1 MSVQKRQS
9 VVGLRILAPKL
20 EKFSDRQ
27 IEVAQTWA
35 LQFNVPPSQLTS
47 FIETYL
53 SSTVHTRC
61 WCVALPSTDDQTR
74 PVLARI
80 GDHLQYFDGHQVKAC
95 KIFSKDRVHK
105 RKPTAMVAQ
114 QLLLRFEKRWY
125 ADVLLT
131 SFCKSAGERA
141 KALSIEDLGSFNRR
155 GFDWTASNNRYFN
168 PRTRFYLKQI
178 GSTLKQFCQC
188 LDQELLFAIRSAQC
202 PSPKLY
208 NWLAQGDR
216 KRRLQA
222 LKAQPVLI
230 PLLVLADQWPWPWDG
245 QQQVYMNCPWDELQA
260 WRPYW
265 SEDRYLISAEECLVG
280 RIADAGLPLS
290 DTLAWLLQAPR
301 TAVRYLGQQR
311 VFDTG
316 SALTRISREGPQGPW
331 HRLLLGASLGNR
343 RPLKK
348 AHWITLFA
356 LLDKIPYQL
365 LDQTQDW
372 NRLLSGCP
380 TDWSDDN
387 WSKIADDFRDL
398 NELFNNVD
406 ESDGPTA
413 GEALQKLKSFI
424 ATASYHQI
432 ASLVNGFHLALID
445 IREALDAVDPQT
457 RTDSL
462 TPWKPLLYS
471 TGTTIVSPNGLQ
483 IIELKCP
490 ADLDAEHRAL
500 GHCIDGY
507 DYSAYRGICRLFSV
521 RENGKS
527 LASAEIQMDESAWG
541 ETLAKLTPKHLV
553 TIQLRGL
560 RNRTPK
566 SGSRVD
572 RAYQWFWAKI
582 KSGELAI
589 NLEWPDQT
597 LSMSRYTNRNR
608 KKMHAQA
615 CAEWINQRL
624 SRT

>member
-9 VVGLRILAPKL
+9 VLGLRILAPKL

-35 LQFNVPPSQLTS
+35 LHFSVPPSRLTS
-47 FIETYL
+47 FIENYL

-61 WCVALPSTDDQTR
+61 WCVTLPSTSDQKR

-95 KIFSKDRVHK
+95 KITSKDRVHK
-105 RKPTAMVAQ
+105 KKPTALVAQ
-114 QLLLRFEKRWY
+114 QLMLRFEKRWY
-125 ADVLLT
+125 AEVLLT

-141 KALSIEDLGSFNRR
+141 QALSIEDIGCFNRR
-155 GFDWTASNNRYFN
+155 GYDSMVSNNRYFN
-168 PRTRFYLKQI
+168 PRNRFYLKQI
-178 GSTLKQFCQC
+178 GSTLKQFCRC

-208 NWLAQGDR
+208 NWLVQGDR

-222 LKAQPVLI
+222 LKAQSVLI
-230 PLLVLADQWPWPWDG
+230 PLLVLVDQWPWPWDG
-245 QQQVYMNCPWDELQA
+245 RQQVYMTCPWDDLQQC
-260 WRPYW
+260 RPNW
-265 SEDRYLISAEECLVG
+265 SGDGSLIIAQECLIG
-280 RIADAGLPLS
+280 RIADAGLPLT
-290 DTLAWLLQAPR
+290 DTLAWLLQTPR

-316 SALTRISREGPQGPW
+316 SALTRMNREGPERPW

-348 AHWITLFA
+348 AHWITFFA

-365 LDQTQDW
+365 REQTQDW

-380 TDWSDDN
+380 TDWSDPS
-387 WSKIADDFRDL
+387 WSKIADDLRDL
-398 NELFNNVD
+398 NELFNNID
-406 ESDGPTA
+406 ESYGPDA
-413 GEALQKLKSFI
+413 CEALQKLKSFI
-424 ATASYHQI
+424 GTATYHQI
-432 ASLVNGFHLALID
+432 ASLVDGFHLAMID
-445 IREALDAVDPQT
+445 IREALDAADPQT
-457 RTDSL
+457 KTDSL
-462 TPWKPLLYS
+462 TPWRTLLNS
-471 TGTTIVSPNGLQ
+471 NDTLLVSPNGLQ
-483 IIELKCP
+483 IVELKCP
-490 ADLDAEHRAL
+490 ADLYAEHRAL

-507 DYSAYRGICRLFSV
+507 DYSAYRGNCRLMSV

-553 TIQLRGL
+553 TIQLRGHK
-560 RNRTPK
+560 NRTPK
-566 SGSRVD
+566 SGSKVD

-615 CAEWINQRL
+615 CAKWINLRL
-624 SRT
+624 SKT

>member
-9 VVGLRILAPKL
+9 MLGLRILAPKL

-35 LQFNVPPSQLTS
+35 LHFSVPPSRLTS

-53 SSTVHTRC
+53 SSNVHTRC
-61 WCVALPSTDDQTR
+61 WCVTLPSTSNQIR

-95 KIFSKDRVHK
+95 KITSKDRVHK
-105 RKPTAMVAQ
+105 KKPTALVAQ

-141 KALSIEDLGSFNRR
+141 KALSIEDLGSFNRS
-155 GFDWTASNNRYFN
+155 GYDSMVSNNRYFN
-168 PRTRFYLKQI
+168 PRNRFYLKQI

-188 LDQELLFAIRSAQC
+188 LDQELLFAVRSVQC

-230 PLLVLADQWPWPWDG
+230 PLLVLVAQLPWPWDG
-245 QQQVYMNCPWDELQA
+245 QQQVYMTCPWDDLQEC
-260 WRPYW
+260 RPNW
-265 SEDRYLISAEECLVG
+265 SDDGSLIVAQECLIG
-280 RIADAGLPLS
+280 RIADAGLPLI

-301 TAVRYLGQQR
+301 AAVRNLGQQR

-316 SALTRISREGPQGPW
+316 SALTRISREGPEQPW
-331 HRLLLGASLGNR
+331 HGLLLGASLGNR

-348 AHWITLFA
+348 AHWITFFA

-365 LDQTQDW
+365 REQTQDW

-380 TDWSDDN
+380 TDWSDPS
-387 WSKIADDFRDL
+387 WSKIADDLRDL
-398 NELFNNVD
+398 NELFNNID
-406 ESDGPTA
+406 ESCGPDA
-413 GEALQKLKSFI
+413 CEALQKLKSFI
-424 ATASYHQI
+424 ATATCHQI

-445 IREALDAVDPQT
+445 IREALDATDTQT
-457 RTDSL
+457 KTDSL
-462 TPWKPLLYS
+462 TPWRPLLIS
-471 TGTTIVSPNGLQ
+471 NDTSLVCPNGMQ
-483 IIELKCP
+483 IVELKCP
-490 ADLDAEHRAL
+490 ADLYAEHRAL

-507 DYSAYRGICRLFSV
+507 DYSAYRGNCRLFSV
-521 RENGKS
+521 RENGQS
-527 LASAEIQMDESAWG
+527 LASAEIQMNESAWG
-541 ETLAKLTPKHLV
+541 VMLDKLTPKHLV

-560 RNRTPK
+560 GNRTPK

-608 KKMHAQA
+608 KKLHAQA
-615 CAEWINQRL
+615 CAQWINQRL
-624 SRT
+624 SRS

>member
-1 MSVQKRQS
+1 MSVQKRQP
-9 VVGLRILAPKL
+9 VLGLRILAPKL

-35 LQFNVPPSQLTS
+35 LHFSVPPSRLTS

-53 SSTVHTRC
+53 SSTAHTRC
-61 WCVALPSTDDQTR
+61 WCVTLPSTSDQTQ

-95 KIFSKDRVHK
+95 KITSKDRVHK
-105 RKPTAMVAQ
+105 KKPTALVAQ

-125 ADVLLT
+125 ADALLT

-141 KALSIEDLGSFNRR
+141 QALSIEDLGGSNRS
-155 GFDWTASNNRYFN
+155 GYYSTVSNNRYFN
-168 PRTRFYLKQI
+168 PRNRFYLKQI
-178 GSTLKQFCQC
+178 GSTLKQFCRC

-230 PLLVLADQWPWPWDG
+230 PLMVLVDQWPWPWDG
-245 QQQVYMNCPWDELQA
+245 QQQVYMTCPWDDLQEC
-260 WRPYW
+260 RPNW
-265 SEDRYLISAEECLVG
+265 SGDGSLINAQECLIG
-280 RIADAGLPLS
+280 RIADAGLPLN
-290 DTLAWLLQAPR
+290 DTLAWLLQTPR

-316 SALTRISREGPQGPW
+316 SALTRINREGPERPW

-348 AHWITLFA
+348 AHWITFFA

-365 LDQTQDW
+365 RDQTQDW

-380 TDWSDDN
+380 TDWSDPS
-387 WSKIADDFRDL
+387 WSKIADDLRDL
-398 NELFNNVD
+398 NELFNNID
-406 ESDGPTA
+406 ESYGPDA
-413 GEALQKLKSFI
+413 CEALHKLKSFI
-424 ATASYHQI
+424 GTATYHQI
-432 ASLVNGFHLALID
+432 ASLVDGFHLAMIG
-445 IREALDAVDPQT
+445 IREALDAADPQT
-457 RTDSL
+457 QTDSL
-462 TPWKPLLYS
+462 TPWRTLLNSNDPLL
-471 TGTTIVSPNGLQ
+471 VSPNGLQ
-483 IIELKCP
+483 IVELKCP
-490 ADLDAEHRAL
+490 ADLYAEHRAL

-507 DYSAYRGICRLFSV
+507 DYSAYRGNCRLMSV

-553 TIQLRGL
+553 TIQLRGHK
-560 RNRTPK
+560 NRTPK

-615 CAEWINQRL
+615 CAKWINLRL
-624 SRT
+624 SKT

>member
-1 MSVQKRQS
+1 MSVQKRQL
-9 VVGLRILAPKL
+9 VAVLRILAPKL

-61 WCVALPSTDDQTR
+61 WCVTLPSTSDQIQ

-178 GSTLKQFCQC
+178 GSTLKHFCQC

-222 LKAQPVLI
+222 LKAQPVL
-230 PLLVLADQWPWPWDG
+230 
-245 QQQVYMNCPWDELQA
+245 
-260 WRPYW
+260 
-265 SEDRYLISAEECLVG
+265 
-280 RIADAGLPLS
+280 
-290 DTLAWLLQAPR
+290 
-301 TAVRYLGQQR
+301 
-311 VFDTG
+311 
-316 SALTRISREGPQGPW
+316 
-331 HRLLLGASLGNR
+331 LLGASLGNR
-343 RPLKK
+343 RPVKK

-380 TDWSDDN
+380 TDWSDPS
-387 WSKIADDFRDL
+387 WPQIADDLRDL

-424 ATASYHQI
+424 VTASYHQI

-457 RTDSL
+457 KTDSL

-500 GHCIDGY
+500 GHSIDGY
-507 DYSAYRGICRLFSV
+507 DYSAYRGICRLISV

-541 ETLAKLTPKHLV
+541 ETLAKLTPKHLM

-560 RNRTPK
+560 RNRAPK

-582 KSGELAI
+582 KSGEIAI

-608 KKMHAQA
+608 KKLHAQA
-615 CAEWINQRL
+615 CAEWINLRL
-624 SRT
+624 GKT